1 MSLSSMTTSLMALNN
16 STLSMLPANV
26 NVPHYER
33 SKITPGIVHIG
44 LGNFHRAHFAW
55 YIHRLMQQ
63 GLAMDWGII
72 GAGIRDQDKAMRE
85 KLLKQDCLTTLIELD
100 PHGQQATEVT
110 GAMIDFLPIDADNA
124 SLIRMMADP
133 RIRIVS
139 TTITEGGYYR
149 NAKNDGLD
157 IDHPD
162 IRHDAENPDQ
172 PRTVFGAMVAALRL
186 RHDHDI
192 APFTGLCCDNLQGN
206 GAILKQ
212 SVVGLARL
220 SDPDLADWIDQYC
233 RFPNSM
239 VDCIVPATGPAE
251 IQLVQSLGID
261 DQAPVTHE
269 HFRQWVIEDSFAQ
282 GRPDWDLV
290 GAEFSDH
297 VHHYEAQKIRVL
309 NGGHQVLANVA
320 EIMGIK
326 TIAEAMGN
334 TLIHAMF
341 CKVLTEEIAPYVTPL
356 PNMPVLDYL
365 DLIDHRFA
373 NIAIVDTVR
382 RVAFDGASR
391 HVGFLLPSLRD
402 ALKVGGSIEGLALIE
417 AAWARMCLGHR
428 DDGSVIEANDP
439 SWEMLSAQ
447 ALAAKDRPLA
457 WLEMDHIYGDLIDD
471 SRFALAFERWL
482 THIYRDGMEATL
494 RYYLRG
500 NAAGD

>member
-16 STLSMLPANV
+16 SSLSMLPANIA
-26 NVPHYER
+26 VPHYDR

-44 LGNFHRAHFAW
+44 LGNFHRAHLAW
-55 YIHRLMQQ
+55 YLHRLMQQ
-63 GLAMDWGII
+63 GLAMDWGIV

-124 SLIRMMADP
+124 SLIAMMADP

-139 TTITEGGYYR
+139 MTITEGGYYR
-149 NAKNDGLD
+149 NPKNDGLD
-157 IDHPD
+157 TDHPD
-162 IRHDAENPDQ
+162 IAHDAANPLQ
-172 PRTVFGAMVAALRL
+172 PRTVFGAMVAAIRL
-186 RHDHDI
+186 RRDQGVE
-192 APFTGLCCDNLQGN
+192 AFTGLCCDNLQGN
-206 GAILKQ
+206 GTILKQ

-220 SDPDLADWIDQYC
+220 SDPDLADWIDAHC

-239 VDCIVPATGPAE
+239 VDCIVPGTSYAE
-251 IQLVQSLGID
+251 IQLVQSIGID
-261 DQAPVTHE
+261 DLAPVTHE
-269 HFRQWVIEDSFAQ
+269 HFRQWVIEDSFVQ
-282 GRPDWDLV
+282 GRPDWHLV

-297 VHHYEAQKIRVL
+297 VHQYEAQKIRVL

-320 EIMGIK
+320 EVMGVK

-341 CKVLTEEIAPYVTPL
+341 RKVLTEEIVPYVAPL
-356 PNMPVLDYL
+356 PNMPVLEYL

-373 NIAIVDTVR
+373 NPAIVDTVR

-391 HVGFLLPSLRD
+391 HVGFLLPTLRNGL
-402 ALKVGGSIEGLALIE
+402 AAGGSIDGLALIE
-417 AAWARMCLGHR
+417 AAWARMCLGKR

-439 SWEMLSAQ
+439 SWETLTAH
-447 ALAAKDRPLA
+447 ALAAKERPRA
-457 WLEMDHIYGDLIDD
+457 WLEMKHIYGDLADD
-471 SRFALAFERWL
+471 PRFSSAFERWL
-482 THIYRDGMEATL
+482 THMYREGMEATL
-494 RYYLRG
+494 RIYLG
-500 NAAGD
+500 ENPKAD